1 MRLFIAIELPK
12 PMKREISLAAKE
24 LRIKSTGGKFV
35 NEDDLHITLHFI
47 GESSDLVGAVN
58 AMKKASQGIRPFLLK
73 PDRYMYTEKSGH
85 KTSFIT
91 MKGSLEELDI
101 LRESLECALSDY
113 GFAREY
119 KKFSPIVIIGR
130 NVGHDELTYSEM
142 QDYKYKTEM
151 TVNGITLFESRKENG
166 KTVFISLHREK
177 F

>member
-1 MRLFIAIELPK
+1 
-12 PMKREISLAAKE
+12 MKREIGFAAKE

-47 GESSDLVGAVN
+47 GESSDLVGAVS
-58 AMKKASQGIRPFLLK
+58 AIKKASQGIRPFLLK

-91 MKGSLEELDI
+91 MKGSLEELMI

-119 KKFSPIVIIGR
+119 RKFSPTVMIGR
-130 NVGHDELTYSEM
+130 NVEHDELTYSEM
-142 QDYKYKTEM
+142 QSHKFKTEM
-151 TVNGITLFESRKENG
+151 TVNGIALFESKKEGGRN
-166 KTVFISLHREK
+166 VFIPLHREK